1 MKTTV
6 ESPDALHKTIK
17 VELPWE
23 MIKDELD
30 RSYKELAG
38 QVSIKGFRKGKVPN
52 SVIRQRYS
60 KKVEDEVLARMIT
73 DSYEAALIQNRIQ
86 AVSRP
91 ELDRGGFKE
100 GQPYCYTA
108 RVEITPEIEIKQINF
123 PIEKAKVEVKD
134 EQVDQEIEK
143 LRDSKAMLIPID
155 DHDTAKLGDTAIID
169 YTTTQDDKPVKGGD
183 MTNHPVLLGSG
194 KSLPGFED
202 HIKGMKVG
210 SHKEFDLEFPKDWGP
225 PTLAG
230 KQVHFKVSLQALK
243 KRELPELDD
252 EFVKDLGKP
261 DCNSVANL
269 KALIKQEL
277 LDHELAKA
285 DQQTKDEL
293 IDKLIEANPFP
304 VPPTLIDRQQE
315 NLTQEME
322 VYLSQQGINLEQ
334 AGLNRSKMKKD
345 MHERA
350 EREVKTALL
359 LSTIGNGEKIEV
371 SDSDLEEHLKVLAEK
386 TATNIAR
393 IKSIYDQ
400 PQAREGLRSKLR
412 QEKVLDYLLD
422 PSNMKAE
429 EKPEDSPVS
438 KQADAKTAKKPGD
451 QPVGEKK

>member
-6 ESPDALHKTIK
+6 DSPDALHKTIK

-38 QVSIKGFRKGKVPN
+38 QVSIKGFRKGKVPK
-52 SVIRQRYS
+52 SVIRQRYG

-100 GQPYCYTA
+100 GQPYSYTA
-108 RVEITPEIEIKQINF
+108 RVEITPEIEIKQTSF
-123 PIEKAKVEVKD
+123 PIKKAKAKVKA
-134 EQVDQEIEK
+134 EQVDEEIEK
-143 LRDSKAMLIPID
+143 LRDSKAVLVPID

-169 YTTTQDDKPVKGGD
+169 YSSTQAGEPVKGGD
-183 MTNHPVLLGSG
+183 MTNHPVQLGSG

-202 HIKGMKVG
+202 HIKGMKIG
-210 SHKEFDLEFPKDWGP
+210 SNKEFDLEFPKDWGP

-230 KQVHFKVSLQALK
+230 KQVHFKVDLQALK
-243 KRELPELDD
+243 KRELPDLDD
-252 EFVKDLGKP
+252 EFAKDLGKA
-261 DCNSVANL
+261 DCNSLADL
-269 KALIKQEL
+269 KALIKKEL
-277 LDHELAKA
+277 LDHEQAKA

-304 VPPTLIDRQQE
+304 VPPTLIERQQE

-334 AGLNRSKMKKD
+334 AGLDRSKMKKD
-345 MHERA
+345 MQERA
-350 EREVKTALL
+350 EREVKAALL
-359 LSTIGNGEKIEV
+359 LSTIGSKEKIEV
-371 SDSDLEEHLKVLAEK
+371 SDDELEDHLKVLAEK

-429 EKPEDSPVS
+429 KSDEDSPVS
-438 KQADAKTAKKPGD
+438 KPAAAKAAKKSGKKPD
-451 QPVGEKK
+451 GEKK